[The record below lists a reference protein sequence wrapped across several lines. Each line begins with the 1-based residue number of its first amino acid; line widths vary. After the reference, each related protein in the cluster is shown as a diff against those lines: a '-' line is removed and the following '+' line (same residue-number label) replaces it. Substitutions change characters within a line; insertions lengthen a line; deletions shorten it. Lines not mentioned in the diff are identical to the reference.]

1 LIAAPVAWGLLR
13 KLWQRQSIASSLLQ
27 ATLDS
32 VSDGILVVDRSGKI
46 TNYNLQFCK
55 LWRVSEELMRSG
67 DDNKVLAAV
76 LEQLTN
82 PEQFITK
89 VRSLYQNPETES
101 FDEIHFQDG
110 RIFERISRP
119 LRAENKAIGR
129 VWSFHEVTENR
140 KDQSKVEF
148 SEVRYRTLF
157 EASPSGFL
165 RQDESGKIIEVNKS
179 ICQLT
184 GYSREELIGNS
195 VNILT
200 TPRSAKLVAEHLQ
213 KILAGGVHLHEVENL
228 TKSGQTVFVKIV
240 ETCIQFPDG
249 HREILCNV
257 TDVTERKQTELLM
270 DAQKNILE
278 MVATDRPQAEVL
290 ATLCHFVESQNP
302 GMLASLLL
310 LDEDGKRLRHGAA
323 PSLPSAYCQAIDGI
337 EIGPEVGSCGTAAFF
352 QKQVVVEN
360 IATDPLWKNF
370 CALAAK
376 YELAA
381 CWSTPV
387 SDAKKNLL
395 GTFAIYSQKPAR
407 PTPGQMRLIEI
418 VTHIAALAIAKQH
431 AQAKLTRLAAI
442 VESSSDAIIG
452 KNLEGVI
459 TSWNRGAEL
468 IFGYTAE
475 EAIGQSLII
484 IFPPDRIEEE
494 NKILARIKNG
504 ETIKYFETIRT
515 RKDGQR
521 INISATTSP
530 IRDSSGKIIGA
541 SKIARDIT
549 EQMLNKEKIS
559 REQARF
565 KFIFDSVPIGIAFQT
580 FHANGSVSRAVNKAH
595 LRLTGL
601 TPERHEENGIYARIT
616 HPEDW
621 VIQQQFKQQV
631 LAGNLRQFTMEKR
644 YLHADGKVVWV
655 NFSYQREIYSDG
667 TIDELTTAFD
677 ITERRRLEDQ
687 LRQSQ
692 KMEAIG
698 QLSGGIAHDFNNI
711 LTAIL
716 GNATLLSD
724 PQAEPQEI
732 TESAQEIIRATR
744 RAADLTRQLLLFSRK
759 QAIQPV
765 VVDLNNILS
774 QSIKMLGRI
783 LGEDI
788 TLHSE
793 YAPSLPP
800 IFADVGM
807 MEQVILN
814 LAVNARDAM
823 PEGGRLSLA
832 TTMALVKSPEAV
844 DEAEIRPHV
853 CLTVSDNGQGIA
865 PEILPHIFEPFF
877 TTKAVGKGTGLG
889 LATVYGIV
897 RQHNGWITINSQVG
911 QGAVFQIYLPT
922 FTGSIIPP
930 PAATPLK
937 QLPHGT
943 GSVLVVEDEP
953 PVRNFVCQL
962 LRRLGYTVWEASDGV
977 TALELWPQ
985 HSQTISLVLTD
996 IIMPGGISGQE
1007 LAARLQAQTPDL
1019 KIIFTSGYTG
1029 KGAAIDNFL
1038 VEGSNFLR
1046 KPFDPAA
1053 LAEIVRQKMSLT
1065 SNPAPKGVTAP

>member
-1 LIAAPVAWGLLR
+1 MLNLPMSKQNRPFVLRVVLACLLVGILWLGVSEIFYSLQQTHRYQFFGLEALKDVLFVLIAAPVAWGLLR

-140 KDQSKVEF
+140 KNQSKVEF

-595 LRLTGL
+595 LRLTGFY
-601 TPERHEENGIYARIT
+601 TGAARGKRHLCP
-616 HPEDW
+616 H
-621 VIQQQFKQQV
+621 
-631 LAGNLRQFTMEKR
+631 
-644 YLHADGKVVWV
+644 HA
-655 NFSYQREIYSDG
+655 
-667 TIDELTTAFD
+667 
-677 ITERRRLEDQ
+677 
-687 LRQSQ
+687 
-692 KMEAIG
+692 
-698 QLSGGIAHDFNNI
+698 
-711 LTAIL
+711 
-716 GNATLLSD
+716 
-724 PQAEPQEI
+724 P
-732 TESAQEIIRATR
+732 
-744 RAADLTRQLLLFSRK
+744 
-759 QAIQPV
+759 
-765 VVDLNNILS
+765 
-774 QSIKMLGRI
+774 
-783 LGEDI
+783 
-788 TLHSE
+788 
-793 YAPSLPP
+793 
-800 IFADVGM
+800 
-807 MEQVILN
+807 
-814 LAVNARDAM
+814 
-823 PEGGRLSLA
+823 
-832 TTMALVKSPEAV
+832 
-844 DEAEIRPHV
+844 
-853 CLTVSDNGQGIA
+853 
-865 PEILPHIFEPFF
+865 
-877 TTKAVGKGTGLG
+877 
-889 LATVYGIV
+889 
-897 RQHNGWITINSQVG
+897 
-911 QGAVFQIYLPT
+911 
-922 FTGSIIPP
+922 
-930 PAATPLK
+930 
-937 QLPHGT
+937 
-943 GSVLVVEDEP
+943 
-953 PVRNFVCQL
+953 
-962 LRRLGYTVWEASDGV
+962 RRLGNSTAVQATGV
-977 TALELWPQ
+977 GRQPPSV
-985 HSQTISLVLTD
+985 HH
-996 IIMPGGISGQE
+996 
-1007 LAARLQAQTPDL
+1007 
-1019 KIIFTSGYTG
+1019 G
-1029 KGAAIDNFL
+1029 KTL
-1038 VEGSNFLR
+1038 
-1046 KPFDPAA
+1046 PPC
-1053 LAEIVRQKMSLT
+1053 
-1065 SNPAPKGVTAP
+1065 